1 MMSVYRDE
9 ENPLFQYVLG
19 LGDDALIL
27 GHRWSEWLSNGPNLE
42 LDIAA
47 SNLALDL
54 VGQADLFLSYAG
66 EVEGKGRTA
75 DDLAYLRDTQDF
87 RCHWLCEQPNEDWG
101 VSMVRMLM
109 FSVYQYQ
116 RLTELLKSTDKR
128 LVEIA
133 EKALKEVTYHRR
145 FSADWLVRLSQG
157 TDEGHRRVQNGLDI
171 LWRFVPELFETSAG
185 EQALADKNIAVASH
199 SLEAQWRETM
209 DEVMREA
216 GVSAPET
223 SGRIMASRHDGHHS
237 EHLGHL
243 LCEMQ
248 FLQRA
253 YPKETGAVW

>member
-1 MMSVYRDE
+1 MNIYRDE
-9 ENPLFQYVLG
+9 SNPLFQYVVG

-27 GHRWSEWLSNGPNLE
+27 GHRWSEWLSKGPNLE

-54 VGQADLFLSYAG
+54 IGQANLLLEYAA
-66 EVEGKGRTA
+66 EVEGAGRSA

-101 VSMVRMLM
+101 VTIARMLM
-109 FSVYQYQ
+109 FSTYQYLRYSALMQ
-116 RLTELLKSTDKR
+116 STDR
-128 LVEIA
+128 QLAEIA
-133 EKALKEVTYHRR
+133 AKALKEVTYHRR
-145 FSADWLVRLSQG
+145 FAAEWTVRLAQG
-157 TDEGHRRVQNGLDI
+157 TDEGHRRVQNGFNI
-171 LWRFVPELFETSAG
+171 LWRFVPELFETSGG
-185 EQALADKNIAVASH
+185 ERTLANDGIAVASD
-199 SLEAQWRETM
+199 SLEADWRETM
-209 DEVMREA
+209 DEVMTKA

-223 SGRIMASRHDGHHS
+223 SGRVMASRHNGHHS

-253 YPKETGAVW
+253 YPKASGATW